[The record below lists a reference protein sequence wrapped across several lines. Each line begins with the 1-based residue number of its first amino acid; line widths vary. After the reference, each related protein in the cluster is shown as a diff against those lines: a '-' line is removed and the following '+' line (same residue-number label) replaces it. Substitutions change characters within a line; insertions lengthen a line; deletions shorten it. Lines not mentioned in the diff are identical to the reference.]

1 MSNTKMVVVMRK
13 DLNMRRG
20 KQIAQSCH
28 ASLAIFTN
36 MLSESGGN
44 WTIDIPTVMGEW
56 LKDSF
61 TKICVYV
68 NSEKELFD
76 IYDKA
81 KASGML
87 CSIIQDAG
95 RTEFNGVPTYT
106 CCAIGPDYIDKIDE
120 ITGRLPLL

>member
-1 MSNTKMVVVMRK
+1 MTKMVIVMRK

-28 ASLAIFTN
+28 ASLAILTN

-44 WTIDIPTVMGEW
+44 WTIDIPTVMEEW

-81 KASGML
+81 KANDIL

-106 CCAIGPDYIDKIDE
+106 CCAIGPDYSDKINE
-120 ITGRLPLL
+120 ITGKLPLL